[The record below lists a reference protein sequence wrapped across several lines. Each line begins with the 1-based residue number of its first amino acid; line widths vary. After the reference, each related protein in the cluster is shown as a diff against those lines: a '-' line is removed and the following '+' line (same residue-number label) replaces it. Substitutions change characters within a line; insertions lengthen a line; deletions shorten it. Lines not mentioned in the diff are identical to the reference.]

1 MLTSLD
7 SDVSMHAASAANKN
21 ICTCILTFFSENNQ
35 YAYIYFNMLPILIK
49 IKGDSRES
57 AISGVL
63 FYPNLIETSSD
74 GELRLALDTWMFT
87 ASSSLICFSSD
98 LAMLFS

>member
-1 MLTSLD
+1 MR
-7 SDVSMHAASAANKN
+7 MCR
-21 ICTCILTFFSENNQ
+21 CTLLAQPIKTFAPVFELFFSENNQ
-35 YAYIYFNMLPILIK
+35 YAYIYFNMLPIILK
-49 IKGDSRES
+49 LKGDGRES